1 MDFGELVKSLQE
13 FVGVSRK
20 NSIEKVTKALGEVY
34 NISGEVLLDFGDD
47 ASAID
52 IGNNQVVLLAAD
64 GIWGQLMSV
73 NPYWAGYC
81 SVLVNVNDIAA
92 MGGKPIAMVNT
103 LSINDDEIYDELL
116 QGIVDGCRKFNV
128 PMVGGHL
135 HPDAEFNSLD
145 VAIAGIAKKDSMI
158 TSAGANIG
166 DKVLVAIDTDG
177 RQHPQFALN
186 WDTTYDKDE
195 KLVQDQIKVM
205 QEIAERHLP
214 TAGKDI
220 SNPGTLGTLEMLLEA
235 SGVGANVDLESIPK
249 NPDVPW
255 DEWLMA
261 YPGAA
266 FVMTAKEE
274 NCQEIIDTLSPY
286 SFEVA
291 VVGDVIDEKVLYLN
305 YGEEKAVEH
314 VAKNMGNVVADL
326 DEPNLVAIFMG
337 LILGILL
344 GAIPFVIPQM
354 SVPVKLGLAGGP
366 IIVGIL
372 VGAYGPRLHMITY
385 TTISANRM
393 LRALGITVFL
403 ACLGLQAGPRFF
415 DTVVRADGA
424 LWVMLGFL
432 ITVVPVIIVGWVA
445 VRFCNLDMATMG
457 GMVCGSMANP
467 MALDSVNDAMHS
479 DRASVAYTTVYP
491 LSMFIRVII
500 VQVIIVMMM

>member
-1 MDFGELVKSLQE
+1 MDFDALVKSLQE
-13 FVGVSRK
+13 FIGVSRK
-20 NSIEKVTKALGEVY
+20 NSIEKVTKALSEVY

-135 HPDAEFNSLD
+135 HPDSEFNSLD
-145 VAIAGIAKKDSMI
+145 VAIAGIAQKDCLI
-158 TSAGANIG
+158 TSSGANVG
-166 DKVLVAIDTDG
+166 DKVLVAVDTDG

-186 WDTTYDKDE
+186 WDTTYEKDE
-195 KLVQDQIKVM
+195 KLVRDQIRVM
-205 QEIAERHLP
+205 QEIAEAKLP

-235 SGVGANVDLESIPK
+235 SGVGASVNLLDIPK
-249 NPDVPW
+249 NPNVPW

-266 FVMTAKEE
+266 FVLTAREE

-291 VVGDVIDEKVLYLN
+291 VVGDVIEDK
-305 YGEEKAVEH
+305 K
-314 VAKNMGNVVADL
+314 
-326 DEPNLVAIFMG
+326 
-337 LILGILL
+337 LILGCDGEKRVL
-344 GAIPFVIPQM
+344 FSQDKN
-354 SVPVKLGLAGGP
+354 PV
-366 IIVGIL
+366 L
-372 VGAYGPRLHMITY
+372 V
-385 TTISANRM
+385 
-393 LRALGITVFL
+393 
-403 ACLGLQAGPRFF
+403 
-415 DTVVRADGA
+415 
-424 LWVMLGFL
+424 
-432 ITVVPVIIVGWVA
+432 
-445 VRFCNLDMATMG
+445 MG
-457 GMVCGSMANP
+457 N
-467 MALDSVNDAMHS
+467 
-479 DRASVAYTTVYP
+479 
-491 LSMFIRVII
+491 
-500 VQVIIVMMM
+500 

>member
-1 MDFGELVKSLQE
+1 MDFDALVKSLQE
-13 FVGVSRK
+13 FIGVSRK
-20 NSIEKVTKALGEVY
+20 NSIEKVTKALSEVY

-135 HPDAEFNSLD
+135 HPDSEFNSLD
-145 VAIAGIAKKDSMI
+145 VAIAGIAQKDCLI
-158 TSAGANIG
+158 TSSGANVG
-166 DKVLVAIDTDG
+166 DKVLVAVDTDG

-186 WDTTYDKDE
+186 WDTTYEKDE
-195 KLVQDQIKVM
+195 KLVRDQIRVM
-205 QEIAERHLP
+205 QEIAEAKLP

-235 SGVGANVDLESIPK
+235 SGVGACVNLLDIPK
-249 NPDVPW
+249 NPNVPW

-266 FVMTAKEE
+266 FVLTAREE

-291 VVGDVIDEKVLYLN
+291 VVGDVIEDKKLYLK
-305 YGEEKAVEH
+305 YDGEKRVLFSQD
-314 VAKNMGNVVADL
+314 KNPVLVMGN
-326 DEPNLVAIFMG
+326 
-337 LILGILL
+337 
-344 GAIPFVIPQM
+344 
-354 SVPVKLGLAGGP
+354 
-366 IIVGIL
+366 
-372 VGAYGPRLHMITY
+372 
-385 TTISANRM
+385 
-393 LRALGITVFL
+393 
-403 ACLGLQAGPRFF
+403 
-415 DTVVRADGA
+415 
-424 LWVMLGFL
+424 
-432 ITVVPVIIVGWVA
+432 
-445 VRFCNLDMATMG
+445 
-457 GMVCGSMANP
+457 
-467 MALDSVNDAMHS
+467 
-479 DRASVAYTTVYP
+479 
-491 LSMFIRVII
+491 
-500 VQVIIVMMM
+500 